1 MDVNIQGGYFISF
14 VQVCW
19 DICILVPRSLLWFGL
34 TVVLTLKTL
43 IWSWEGR
50 MGIQL
55 LVWSK
60 LCKDV
65 ILFFQS
71 SQRIFCTCW
80 VSCRFASLALS
91 RACGAIPLHV
101 MDRPRSL
108 PFWVNGMSMLLIVI
122 GRGVS
127 LAADIICNL
136 VLLVLIFQLF
146 SNWLI
151 DEMALWVWR
160 VIIIFDL
167 LG

>member
-1 MDVNIQGGYFISF
+1 MVLRGIGGYSIIGLIKALYRCNF
-14 VQVCW
+14 VFSEQPEN
-19 DICILVPRSLLWFGL
+19 LRHLL
-34 TVVLTLKTL
+34 
-43 IWSWEGR
+43 S
-50 MGIQL
+50 
-55 LVWSK
+55 
-60 LCKDV
+60 CK
-65 ILFFQS
+65 
-71 SQRIFCTCW
+71 
-80 VSCRFASLALS
+80 FANLALS